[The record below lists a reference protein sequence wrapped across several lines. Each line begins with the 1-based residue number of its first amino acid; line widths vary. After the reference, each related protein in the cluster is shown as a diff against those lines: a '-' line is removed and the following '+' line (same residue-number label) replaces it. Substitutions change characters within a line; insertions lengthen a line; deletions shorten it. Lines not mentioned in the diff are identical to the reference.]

1 MARLD
6 RKPAELAAIAG
17 LIVQLLAAAL
27 ALWFGYYSGAATAK
41 VLGWAALIGAPVALM
56 ALLSLRLNRLAEA
69 EQEEWDRL
77 KAEREAGGAR
87 GSLFEED
94 EIQAF
99 AARNRLRILERY
111 IGPIFSLVMVLAL
124 AGVVVGMVELD
135 TIASSAVVADK
146 AFISIAFFF
155 AMGFVLFLMAMY
167 AAGMSRQE
175 AWRPMRAVGSYLML
189 STLLSV
195 ATVVACFAGSFKY
208 ENPDRIL
215 AYCSLGLL
223 SIVLLENLLNFIL
236 DFYRPRV
243 GGVEARPAYD
253 SRLLGLLS
261 QPGGVFKTIAATL
274 DYQFGFR
281 VSQTWF
287 YRFLEQAIAPLL
299 LFQLLTL
306 YGLSCFVIIGPEQ
319 QGVRERFGKYV
330 STEPPGLCVKWPWP
344 VENVY
349 RFTANKVEIISLGHS
364 GARTVGENEKD
375 VWTLKHYEKEFDVM
389 VGATQSGLRKRDV
402 PVVNLLVAS
411 ATVRYKI
418 SDVHKW
424 YYESVDPDKL
434 VDAIAN
440 REVNMY
446 FAHRDIFQLM
456 GPKRMAAAED
466 LKANMNK
473 ELEPLGAVVLGV
485 GLEEVHPPVGDGGVP
500 KAFHG
505 LITAVTQN
513 QIDMLN
519 AQAEAKRVMNAVQG
533 DAAAAKYEAQT
544 YYTDR
549 IAGIE
554 GAAKRFEAQAQLYAL
569 AGDVFKMREFMS
581 ALQDGLTD
589 VRKYV
594 LAVRKLDRE
603 HLRLNLEDP
612 LRTSI
617 ESLGDFQKV
626 ETGESSP
633 KK

>member
-1 MARLD
+1 MTRLD

-17 LIVQLLAAAL
+17 MIVQLLAAAL

-41 VLGWAALIGAPVALM
+41 VLGWAALIGAPVSLM

-69 EQEEWDRL
+69 EQEEWERL

-87 GSLFEED
+87 GALFEED

-99 AARNRLRILERY
+99 AARNRLRILEKY
-111 IGPIFSLVMVLAL
+111 IGPIFSLAMVLAL
-124 AGVVVGMVELD
+124 AGIVVGMLALGTV
-135 TIASSAVVADK
+135 ANSAVIADR
-146 AFISIAFFF
+146 AFFSLAFFF

-167 AAGMSRQE
+167 AAGMSRQA
-175 AWRPMRAVGSYLML
+175 AWRPARAVGSYLML
-189 STLLSV
+189 STLLSL
-195 ATVVACFAGSFKY
+195 AAVVAYFAGSFKY

-215 AYCSLGLL
+215 AYCALGLMT
-223 SIVLLENLLNFIL
+223 IILLESLLNFVL

-306 YGLSCFVIIGPEQ
+306 YGLSCFVIVGPEQ
-319 QGVRERFGKYV
+319 QGVLERFGKYV
-330 STEPPGLCVKWPWP
+330 RTVPPGLCMKWPWP
-344 VENVY
+344 VENVC
-349 RFTANKVEIISLGHS
+349 RFPANEVKIISLGHS
-364 GARTVGENEKD
+364 GARTVAEDQKD
-375 VWTLKHYEKEFDVM
+375 VWTVKHYEKEFDVM
-389 VGATQSGLRKRDV
+389 VGATQTGLRKSDV
-402 PVVNLLVAS
+402 PVVNLLVAA

-418 SDVHKW
+418 SDVYKW
-424 YYESVDPDKL
+424 HYESVDAEKL

-440 REVNMY
+440 REVNKY
-446 FAHRDIFQLM
+446 FAGRDIFTLM
-456 GPKRMAAAED
+456 GPGRMAAAEE
-466 LKANMNK
+466 LKKRMNT
-473 ELEPLGAVVLGV
+473 ELEPLGATVLGV
-485 GLEEVHPPVGDGGVP
+485 GLEEVHPPVEGELP
-500 KAFHG
+500 RAFHG

-513 QIDMLN
+513 QIDYLN
-519 AQAEAKRVMNAVQG
+519 AEAQAKRVLNAVQG
-533 DAAAAKYEAQT
+533 DAAAAKYDAQE
-544 YYTDR
+544 YYTSR

-554 GAAKRFEAQAQLYAL
+554 GAATRFQAQAELYAL
-569 AGDVFKMREFMS
+569 AGDVFKMREFMA

-626 ETGESSP
+626 ETGEPSP